1 MAKTVTMADK
11 VREHT
16 KANPKATAKEI
27 AQALGT
33 KIQYVHSVWYLDRK
47 AKKAAGKRKVGRP
60 RKFVTP
66 VVEMKPL
73 QREGAPKNGVTL
85 DKIHE
90 TTSNFWQSRC
100 ETLEAEVADLKA
112 VIRYLEG
119 RLYGAPV

>member
-16 KANPKATAKEI
+16 KANPQASAKEI

-47 AKKAAGKRKVGRP
+47 KRGAARGKVGRP
-60 RKFVTP
+60 RKVSRP
-66 VVEMKPL
+66 VKARTLNDILSLPKQDSKEDLYTKNL
-73 QREGAPKNGVTL
+73 EG
-85 DKIHE
+85 
-90 TTSNFWQSRC
+90 
-100 ETLEAEVADLKA
+100 EVANLKT

-119 RLYGAPV
+119 KLYGPSV